1 MGTHK
6 LENLSDESK
15 ALMAQAQPPQQLPQ
29 YQPVF
34 TPDFFASLGVTG
46 LILTTLA
53 IAIAKTLP
61 NYLDRF
67 FQLKVESTKA
77 RIDAETKEAAV
88 DLQLVQGNN
97 ALITD
102 IIKTLLAN
110 QLQTAKQFQEE
121 VVSVQQIQS
130 AQTAVAQ
137 KDIERLVANQQR
149 FFEMGAQIL
158 AGQAEIKIEIAR
170 NRKVYQQQPR
180 PSQPPQLPSIPS

>member
-1 MGTHK
+1 M
-6 LENLSDESK
+6 K
-15 ALMAQAQPPQQLPQ
+15 ALIAQAQPPQQLPQ

-61 NYLDRF
+61 NYLDHF

-77 RIDAETKEAAV
+77 KIEAESKEAAA
-88 DLQLVQGNN
+88 DLQVNQSNYT
-97 ALITD
+97 LITD

-121 VVSVQQIQS
+121 VGANQLIQS
-130 AQTAVAQ
+130 QQTAIAQ

-149 FFEMGAQIL
+149 FFEIGAQLL
-158 AGQAEIKIEIAR
+158 AGQAEIKLEIER
-170 NRKVYQQQPR
+170 NRKVYQQKPR
-180 PSQPPQLPSIPS
+180 SLEPSQPPQLPKIPS